1 MKTAFL
7 RASLCIVIVT
17 MGYVGCWFYAVKK
30 LHRSLIT
37 ESGDHFQYDSITYVG
52 FPFKVGINIKNPVY
66 IEGNQTKISTTGE
79 WEAGIT
85 TFGDKA
91 WFAISGKT
99 TYREKDSIIDKSVL
113 SGQIH
118 LQILSSSSSF
128 KALVSFKEIF
138 LGHQPDW
145 SSIMS
150 LGGFNIHVENLA
162 FFLKENTEPLYEI
175 DLFSCDL
182 IPMSEK
188 TSYKASACLNSNLR
202 GLRTNEEQLSMLR
215 LQQNSH
221 GIFPWRL
228 EIDNFALQSHFRV
241 SDEKG
246 NIRSLLELKK
256 CHLSNPTFTSELGG
270 NIALNQNGPISSLS
284 LSLNLAGEIIKPS
297 EKKLLLIRQDMAQI
311 GLEQDSP
318 NSSAFSRFFSDH
330 PDEANDFLSKMSY
343 FGPFAHQIELDME
356 MWQEGSVT
364 QSIKCDLKR
373 FHTTIP
379 GNEIDIK
386 GYFALPESQQ
396 TPFLE
401 LQISNSDMM
410 WQNLLETYQQIRKL
424 IITMHPEEA
433 HKFPSV
439 NPQVAGKIRH
449 FLDFLSLEKD
459 PSKWHFIIR
468 GKNLNELSVV
478 PYDQNTFFKKVDK
491 FTTELLGEFPSFPKQ
506 NRKLGSPSGPEVSQ
520 GNSPTNKADNI
531 ED

>member
-1 MKTAFL
+1 
-7 RASLCIVIVT
+7 
-17 MGYVGCWFYAVKK
+17 MGYVGCWFYAAKK
-30 LHRSLIT
+30 LQGSLIT
-37 ESGDHFQYDSITYVG
+37 ESGDHLQYDSITYVG
-52 FPFKVGINIKNPVY
+52 FPFKVGISVKNPVY
-66 IEGNQTKISTTGE
+66 IEGNQRKISTIGE
-79 WEAGIT
+79 WEAGT
-85 TFGDKA
+85 TTLGDKA
-91 WFAISGKT
+91 WFTISGKT
-99 TYREKDSIIDKSVL
+99 TYREKDSIIDNSIL

-118 LQILSSSSSF
+118 LQIVSSSSSF
-128 KALVSFKEIF
+128 KALASFKDIF
-138 LGHQPDW
+138 LGHQPGW

-202 GLRTNEEQLSMLR
+202 GLRTNEEQLSILR

-221 GIFPWRL
+221 GIFPWRI
-228 EIDNFALQSHFRV
+228 EIANFALQSHFRT

-246 NIRSLLELKK
+246 NIWSLLELKK
-256 CHLSNPTFTSELGG
+256 CHLSNSTFTSELGG
-270 NIALNQNGPISSLS
+270 NIALNKNGPFSSLS

-297 EKKLLLIRQDMAQI
+297 EIESLSMRRNMTEVS
-311 GLEQDSP
+311 LEQDIS
-318 NSSAFSRFFSDH
+318 NSSTFSRFFSDH
-330 PDEANDFLSKMSY
+330 PDEANDFLSNMSY

-356 MWQEGSVT
+356 MWQEGSVP

-373 FHTTIP
+373 LHTRIT

-424 IITMHPEEA
+424 TIAMHPEEV

-439 NPQVAGKIRH
+439 NPQVVEKIRH
-449 FLDFLSLEKD
+449 FLDSLSLEKD

-478 PYDQNTFFKKVDK
+478 PYDQNTFFKKVDTFAK
-491 FTTELLGEFPSFPKQ
+491 ELFGEFPSFPNQ
-506 NRKLGSPSGPEVSQ
+506 NRKLVSPSGPEVSQ
-520 GNSPTNKADNI
+520 GNPLAIKLIT
-531 ED
+531 